1 MTKPNNSLLDE
12 AIKDS
17 IDQARYQEP
26 QKEKDK
32 KSIFY
37 LVIVFLVSL
46 AVLLSL
52 LRYL

>member
-12 AIKDS
+12 AIKES

-26 QKEKDK
+26 KKEKEK
-32 KSIFY
+32 RSIFY
-37 LVIVFLVSL
+37 LIVVFLVSF